1 MAWWRKKV
9 VSPARRAWAAVSTRV
24 RVRNPGTHA
33 HLYPRSPS
41 RPQPHNAMS
50 DCDRS
55 SRCKERQA
63 CSRWARAGVRSC
75 GEVKRRPAFY
85 TFFPP
90 LTKWTKNGALLSI
103 TVPFSPFPLGGFMTA
118 TKSLSLRKLPSSA
131 GSGGSI
137 LKLHEDVQTC
147 GYKDVQVMFEILT
160 SELEVASHVPKHHHQ
175 RKRPPSPWPSH
186 RSSSMIAA
194 AQ

>member
-24 RVRNPGTHA
+24 RIRARNT
-33 HLYPRSPS
+33 
-41 RPQPHNAMS
+41 
-50 DCDRS
+50 
-55 SRCKERQA
+55 
-63 CSRWARAGVRSC
+63 
-75 GEVKRRPAFY
+75 
-85 TFFPP
+85 
-90 LTKWTKNGALLSI
+90 
-103 TVPFSPFPLGGFMTA
+103 
-118 TKSLSLRKLPSSA
+118 

-160 SELEVASHVPKHHHQ
+160 SELEVASHGPKHHQ
-175 RKRPPSPWPSH
+175 RKRPAWTPPPPWPSH

>member
-24 RVRNPGTHA
+24 RVRNT
-33 HLYPRSPS
+33 
-41 RPQPHNAMS
+41 
-50 DCDRS
+50 
-55 SRCKERQA
+55 
-63 CSRWARAGVRSC
+63 
-75 GEVKRRPAFY
+75 
-85 TFFPP
+85 
-90 LTKWTKNGALLSI
+90 
-103 TVPFSPFPLGGFMTA
+103 
-118 TKSLSLRKLPSSA
+118 

-175 RKRPPSPWPSH
+175 RKRPPSPSPWPSH
-186 RSSSMIAA
+186 RSSSIIAA

>member
-24 RVRNPGTHA
+24 RARNT
-33 HLYPRSPS
+33 
-41 RPQPHNAMS
+41 
-50 DCDRS
+50 
-55 SRCKERQA
+55 
-63 CSRWARAGVRSC
+63 
-75 GEVKRRPAFY
+75 
-85 TFFPP
+85 
-90 LTKWTKNGALLSI
+90 
-103 TVPFSPFPLGGFMTA
+103 
-118 TKSLSLRKLPSSA
+118 

-147 GYKDVQVMFEILT
+147 GYRDVQVMFDILLT
-160 SELEVASHVPKHHHQ
+160 SELEASTHRPAKHHHHQ
-175 RKRPPSPWPSH
+175 RKRPPSPPWPSH